1 VSRTTE
7 IGTKLALLQAL
18 AHHDGTVFDL
28 VRHVEEATNGRVVVD
43 LGCAY
48 PALRELEADGLLAKY
63 KGKRTSERTG
73 RSALYYKLTPAGR
86 TTAMA
91 QAKALRGLL
100 ALGKLL

>member
-28 VRHVEEATNGRVVVD
+28 VRHVHEATNGRVTVD

-48 PALRELEADGLLAKY
+48 PALRELEAEGLAAKY
-63 KGKRTSERTG
+63 KGKRTLEGTG
-73 RSALYYKLTPAGR
+73 RGAQYYKLTAAGR
-86 TTAMA
+86 TRAMA

-100 ALGKLL
+100 ELGKLL